1 MTSIT
6 ANRTATQS
14 RLTQILPRMTDL
26 IETVTVLATALA
38 MVSFL
43 NALI

>member
-6 ANRTATQS
+6 ANRTANQS
-14 RLTQILPRMTDL
+14 RLSQTLPRMTDL